1 MVKIEVAV
9 KENQNDTCNITV
21 KRPKSLKNAT
31 EGEQRTANVIKN
43 AIDVALETL
52 SKSK

>member
-9 KENQNDTCNITV
+9 KDNENDTCNITV
-21 KRPKSLKNAT
+21 KRPKSLKSAT
-31 EGEQRTANVIKN
+31 ETEQRTANVVKN
-43 AIDVALETL
+43 AIEVALETL